1 MENLL
6 KAQKSLE
13 NIEDSIAQHLSL
25 ESIEGAHAWFL
36 SALDPSNQ
44 EAAYLLKIGLAAI
57 QPLTSCLKTFRPR
70 SIKSARGGS
79 PTLDFLAL

>member
-25 ESIEGAHAWFL
+25 ESIEGAHA
-36 SALDPSNQ
+36 
-44 EAAYLLKIGLAAI
+44 
-57 QPLTSCLKTFRPR
+57 
-70 SIKSARGGS
+70 
-79 PTLDFLAL
+79 